1 MPQRLTDNLGDVL
14 LRAVEQS
21 PSFVVITDLS
31 GIVEYV
37 NPVCCRATGYTQE
50 EVIGRHTR
58 MFKSG
63 EMSAP
68 SYAELWT
75 TLNKGL
81 DWRGEFHNRRKNGEL
96 YWEVATISPVRNSR
110 GVPEHYLKVSED
122 ITIQRAL
129 EVELEASRER
139 YERVVTATHGFMFT
153 VLLKDLKPVRT
164 IYYPGSIQVTG
175 YSDREYYADR
185 LLWYR
190 MIVEEDRGS
199 VTAQIETVLNRK
211 VTETVEHRIRHKN
224 GSIRWVRNIS
234 VPTLDGQGRLVSYD
248 GLINDITD
256 LKESQALR
264 EQLVEKMREM
274 AVHDSLTGLFSRR
287 GFEEELSRVWMLGE
301 RRGLTTSML
310 IMDIDRFKVL
320 NDTYG
325 HTVGDQVLIEAA
337 RLISNVVR
345 SVDVVSRYG
354 GDEIVILLPLT
365 GIEETRLIA
374 TRILDAFRQHI
385 FCANT
390 HNLRVTISIG
400 GAFGS
405 GGVQAAQVTLIHA
418 DQALYR
424 AKQSGRD
431 RACFA
436 ELDAQPLVTPTA
448 SARPSTPPLS
458 TGSTTVRHPTS
469 KGRILVVDDEPLM
482 CEFATT
488 ILRKAGYSVTTAAT
502 AEEALRSAGQ
512 ERGQIDASLIDVHL
526 CESDGLEVLAQ
537 LRKVDEAMAG
547 IVMTGFATIESAAEA
562 LKTGASDFLQKP
574 FTRERLLEAAER
586 AMQYRKLL
594 LENRRYQ
601 LHLEALVAERSAA
614 LTHSLEHARQS
625 HRETLEVLATMLE
638 TREHQTGEHCKRVSN
653 MARILAKEMG
663 LCDDDVATIGQGA
676 LLHDIG
682 KIVIP
687 DATLLKTASLSDEE
701 WQIIKSHPR
710 MGYDVVSVSPVL
722 SDVSEIVYS
731 HHERFDGTGY
741 PRGLRGKNIC
751 MGARVF
757 SVIDTYDAVR
767 ANRPYSPSITVE
779 AAIGEIVKERGK
791 QFDPD
796 VVDAFLRC
804 HQRLEACMNEPL
816 KSPNAPSPQPQST
829 TP

>member
-1 MPQRLTDNLGDVL
+1 MNERLSDNLGDVL

-21 PSFVVITDLS
+21 PSVVVITDLS
-31 GIVEYV
+31 GAIEYV
-37 NPVCCRATGYTQE
+37 NPVCCRATGYSRE

-58 MFKSG
+58 IFKSG
-63 EMSAP
+63 EMSTE

-96 YWEVATISPVRNSR
+96 YWEVATISPVRNSQ
-110 GVPEHYLKVSED
+110 GVAEHYLKVAED
-122 ITIQRAL
+122 ITVQRAL

-139 YERVVTATHGFMFT
+139 YERVVAATHGFVFT

-164 IYYPGSIQVTG
+164 VYYPGSIQVTG
-175 YSDREYYADR
+175 YADHEYYADR

-190 MIVEEDRGS
+190 MIVEEDRAA
-199 VTAQIETVLNRK
+199 VTAQIEAVLNRK
-211 VTETVEHRIRHKN
+211 LTQTVEHRIRHKD
-224 GSIRWVRNIS
+224 GAIRWVRNIS
-234 VPTLDGQGRLVSYD
+234 VPTLDAQGRLVSYD

-264 EQLVEKMREM
+264 EELMEKMRKM

-287 GFEEELSRVWMLGE
+287 GFEEELNRVWQLGE
-301 RRGLTTSML
+301 RRGLSTSML

-337 RLISNVVR
+337 QLITNVVR
-345 SVDVVSRYG
+345 AVDVVSRYG
-354 GDEIVILLPLT
+354 GDEIVVLLPLT
-365 GIEETRLIA
+365 GIEETRRIA
-374 TRILDAFRQHI
+374 IRILDAFRQHI

-436 ELDAQPLVTPTA
+436 ELDSLPMSTHTSTVSLVRSLPA
-448 SARPSTPPLS
+448 
-458 TGSTTVRHPTS
+458 GNTTVRHPVS
-469 KGRILVVDDEPLM
+469 KGRILVVDDEPLI
-482 CEFATT
+482 CEFASVL
-488 ILRKAGYSVTTAAT
+488 LRRAGYSVAT
-502 AEEALRSAGQ
+502 ATTSEDALRNAGQ
-512 ERGQIDASLIDVHL
+512 ERGLIDAALIDVKL
-526 CESDGLEVLAQ
+526 GERDGLEVLAQ
-537 LRKVDEAMAG
+537 LRKIDEAMAG
-547 IVMTGFATIESAAEA
+547 IVMTGFATIEAAADA
-562 LKTGASDFLQKP
+562 LKAGASDFLQKP
-574 FTRERLLEAAER
+574 FTKDRLLEAAER
-586 AMQYRKLL
+586 AMQYRRLL
-594 LENRRYQ
+594 QENRRYQ
-601 LHLEALVAERSAA
+601 LHLEAIVAERSAA

-625 HRETLEVLATMLE
+625 HRETLEVLAAMLE
-638 TREHQTGEHCKRVSN
+638 TREHQTGEHCKRVSH

-687 DATLLKTASLSDEE
+687 DATLLKKDSLSDEE
-701 WQIIKSHPR
+701 WRIVRSHPR
-710 MGYDVVSVSPVL
+710 MGYDIVSVSPVL

-741 PRGLRGKNIC
+741 PRGLRGKSIC

-757 SVIDTYDAVR
+757 AVVDTYDAVR
-767 ANRPYSPSITVE
+767 SNRPYSPSQTISSAIAEIT
-779 AAIGEIVKERGK
+779 KERGK

-804 HQRLEACMNEPL
+804 HSRIEACMPGQPKNPAVV
-816 KSPNAPSPQPQST
+816 SATTNAPLIA
-829 TP
+829 